1 MASRVGVV
9 CKLHLV
15 VVKRLVLGDSRL
27 FQRIV

>member
-9 CKLHLV
+9 RELRLV